1 MIRSKLRLKR
11 KAGPE
16 KVYEEFWKLLNPGNK
31 PAISKTEVQERIR
44 KIRRAPTEG
53 QNSSPAIK
61 QDFFDESESR
71 GIVEALMPS
80 GCFSKMTFE
89 DLKAFG
95 ARSTFIDDLAVFR
108 FRAFI
113 TEKSRTQKG
122 QVSFDKV
129 IYLMTRRRIC

>member
-1 MIRSKLRLKR
+1 M
-11 KAGPE
+11 
-16 KVYEEFWKLLNPGNK
+16 LNPGNK

-53 QNSSPAIK
+53 QNSSSAIK

-122 QVSFDKV
+122 QVSFDNAYNIFDDEAKGYVDFKTCLKALKNCGQNNNKV
-129 IYLMTRRRIC
+129 

>member
-1 MIRSKLRLKR
+1 
-11 KAGPE
+11 
-16 KVYEEFWKLLNPGNK
+16 
-31 PAISKTEVQERIR
+31 
-44 KIRRAPTEG
+44 
-53 QNSSPAIK
+53 
-61 QDFFDESESR
+61 
-71 GIVEALMPS
+71 MPS

-122 QVSFDKV
+122 QVSFDNAYNIFDDEAKGYVDFKTCLKALKTADKTITKYDVEVVMRKV
-129 IYLMTRRRIC
+129 CDQTKAVQQNQGLQFTKEALIRFAKDSVFDGVRWNQGYDQ